1 MKFLVYGCQGW
12 IGSKVY
18 NHLKENN
25 YEVVEG
31 NSRVNNVKHLEAE
44 IQEVQP
50 THVLSLI
57 GRTHGTYEGQY
68 IGTIDYLEKPG
79 KLVENVRDN
88 LFGPM
93 VLGFLSKKS
102 SIEKGFLTTS
112 SSSFTSSSTT
122 WLEMLGV
129 KRSSIVISFSSSI

>member
-12 IGSKVY
+12 IGSKVF

-31 NSRVNNVKHLEAE
+31 NSRVNDVKHLEAE

-93 VLGFLSKKS
+93 VLGFLSK
-102 SIEKGFLTTS
+102 
-112 SSSFTSSSTT
+112 
-122 WLEMLGV
+122 
-129 KRSSIVISFSSSI
+129 